1 MYNNLFDFEN
11 QNIDFNIQA
20 PKSKASNY
28 NYSYKFDQN
37 QEIYFG
43 KDKKTLD
50 QFNRKKTSSRII
62 NNPKF
67 ESKKTIIKIVIY
79 KNGYILN
86 NGEFKDIM
94 FDENKKFLREIEKG
108 DIPIELIKKG
118 IMNTEILLEN
128 RKNEIYPSTSNQNIN
143 NDLFESNIFQNST
156 QYQYQDQDL
165 FSYLNNNDYK
175 LNNEIAMPNPK
186 MLNTFVSHN
195 QNKSR
200 NQKEIPLYNSN
211 TVRVDN
217 KHKTQKNKKRTN
229 SIKKEKENKF
239 VNFLDFK
246 KEKDNKKE
254 EKKDEENE
262 KKKFK
267 AFSGFGQLI
276 GHVNTEGL
284 YVNKSANTSAD
295 IYSPICHINIR
306 LFNGEVVK
314 APFNYWQT
322 LGDVYVYVKNLS
334 GSDNFVL
341 LDGFPPKPLRDYD
354 RTIGQLKLE
363 NTTLTQRLNS

>member
-11 QNIDFNIQA
+11 QNIDFNIQP
-20 PKSKASNY
+20 PKSKASHSNF
-28 NYSYKFDQN
+28 SFKFDEN
-37 QEIYFG
+37 NEIYF
-43 KDKKTLD
+43 DKGNYTTE
-50 QFNRKKTSSRII
+50 QFNRKKYVNNNI
-62 NNPKF
+62 NNINSQK
-67 ESKKTIIKIVIY
+67 KKTIVKIVMY
-79 KNGYILN
+79 QNGYIIN
-86 NGEFKDIM
+86 NGEFKDII
-94 FDENKKFLREIEKG
+94 FDENKKFLRELEKG
-108 DIPIELIKKG
+108 NIPNELLKKG
-118 IMNTEILLEN
+118 IMDMEILLEN
-128 RKNEIYPSTSNQNIN
+128 RKSEIYKTNSNENIN
-143 NDLFESNIFQNST
+143 NDIFESNIFQNSS
-156 QYQYQDQDL
+156 QFQYQDPDL
-165 FSYLNNNDYK
+165 YSYLLNDNNN
-175 LNNEIAMPNPK
+175 LNNEISLPNSK

-246 KEKDNKKE
+246 KEEDNKKE

-341 LDGFPPKPLRDYD
+341 LDGFPPKPLTNYGGS
-354 RTIGQLKLE
+354 ISQLGLQ
-363 NTTLTQRLNS
+363 NSVLTQRIN

>member
-11 QNIDFNIQA
+11 QNIDFNIQP
-20 PKSKASNY
+20 PKSKASHSNF
-28 NYSYKFDQN
+28 SFKFDEN
-37 QEIYFG
+37 NEIYF
-43 KDKKTLD
+43 DKGNYTTE
-50 QFNRKKTSSRII
+50 QFNRKKYVNNNI
-62 NNPKF
+62 NNINSQK
-67 ESKKTIIKIVIY
+67 KKTIVKIVMY
-79 KNGYILN
+79 QNGYIIN
-86 NGEFKDIM
+86 NGEFKDII
-94 FDENKKFLREIEKG
+94 FDENKKFLRELEKG
-108 DIPIELIKKG
+108 NIPNELLKKG
-118 IMNTEILLEN
+118 IMDMEILLEN
-128 RKNEIYPSTSNQNIN
+128 RKSEIYKTNSNENIN
-143 NDLFESNIFQNST
+143 NDIFESNIFQNSS
-156 QYQYQDQDL
+156 QFQYQDPDL
-165 FSYLNNNDYK
+165 YSYLLNDNNN
-175 LNNEIAMPNPK
+175 LNNEISLPNSK

-195 QNKSR
+195 QKKSR

-276 GHVNTEGL
+276 SHVNTEGL

-341 LDGFPPKPLRDYD
+341 LDGFPPKPLTNYGGS
-354 RTIGQLKLE
+354 ISQLGLQ
-363 NTTLTQRLNS
+363 NSVLTQRIN

>member
-128 RKNEIYPSTSNQNIN
+128 RKNEIYHSTSNQNIN

-195 QNKSR
+195 TKRSR
-200 NQKEIPLYNSN
+200 NQKGEQLYSSN

-217 KHKTQKNKKRTN
+217 RKRTQNNLKKTN
-229 SIKKEKENKF
+229 SIKKENKF

-246 KEKDNKKE
+246 KENDNKKE
-254 EKKDEENE
+254 EEKDDQKE

-267 AFSGFGQLI
+267 AFSGFGQLVRNI
-276 GHVNTEGL
+276 NSDGL

-306 LFNGEVVK
+306 LFNGEIIK

-322 LGDVYVYVKNLS
+322 LGDVYIYVKKLS
-334 GSDNFVL
+334 GSANFVL
-341 LDGFPPKPLRDYD
+341 LDGFPPKALTNYGG
-354 RTIGQLKLE
+354 TISQLGLK
-363 NTTLTQRLNS
+363 NTVLTQRIN